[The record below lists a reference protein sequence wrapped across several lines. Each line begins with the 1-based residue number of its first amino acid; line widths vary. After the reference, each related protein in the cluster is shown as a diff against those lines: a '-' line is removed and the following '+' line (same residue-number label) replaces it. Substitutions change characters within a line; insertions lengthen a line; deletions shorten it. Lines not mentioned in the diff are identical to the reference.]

1 MAITSD
7 DLNAF
12 HYFAVATLASR
23 GAESLQDLVD
33 LWEIEHPAP
42 ELHKRNVAAVRAAIR
57 DMENGDTGRPA
68 GMLLEELRAELAA
81 RRDQ

>member
-12 HYFAVATLASR
+12 HEFAEARLASS
-23 GAESLQDLVD
+23 GAESLQDLVK
-33 LWEIEHPAP
+33 LWESEHSAS
-42 ELHKRNVAAVRAAIR
+42 ELHKQNVAAVRAAIR
-57 DMENGDTGRPA
+57 DMENGDVGRPA

-81 RRDQ
+81 RHDR